1 MYPSSHNINN
11 ANRIKVWLRRL
22 TAPVSRCPGLFL
34 CLFTIM
40 AVMPVATTGYNFA
53 GTIETYLSDFFL
65 QPLAEPVVGAWTI
78 SGIYLMLRSW
88 RKRASAVWLMLC
100 FIILWINF
108 LTDIFIV
115 SIYHVPF
122 NDDIAAVLCATN
134 PSEGYNFFRSYLLS
148 VLPRIIMFSA
158 VIALSYIVG
167 KYTGSFIKR
176 HTRKYETAARTATL
190 AVVVAAWTGCFL
202 PCDVYVASMRLTS
215 KIRSFIRIDNGHA
228 LVPVNPE
235 LITEPEAAPT
245 KFVVVIGE
253 SHCRTH
259 SSLYGYDHPT
269 QPGQERL
276 AADSALYVFQGAV
289 APETY
294 TVGCFKHFIGTW
306 NGEKDRNWYEQF
318 TFLEAARLSGYRLL
332 WFSTQSRKGVYDNP
346 VARIADFCDVTEY
359 TNDGMNGYYSASIDE
374 ELFPIIDRHFNSSSK
389 EFIVLHT
396 MGCHPEYKLR
406 YPQSFGCFKPS
417 DYPERLENQRKII
430 AEYDNA
436 VLYNDHILSEIY
448 RRFADTDA
456 VIVYFS
462 DHAQDLFTATP
473 DYFGHAI
480 LDNPESL
487 AAVREIPLTI
497 YITEKYKRRHP
508 EMARR
513 IAAASRGEDPI
524 YTTDII
530 YTFMDL
536 MGTRFA
542 NNSDVAGR
550 SFLNR
555 STKGSRPKESH

>member
-11 ANRIKVWLRRL
+11 ANRMKVWLRRL

-34 CLFTIM
+34 CLFTLM
-40 AVMPVATTGYNFA
+40 ALMPFVTGYHIAKTMEIF
-53 GTIETYLSDFFL
+53 ISDFSL
-65 QPLAEPVVGAWTI
+65 QSLAEPVAGAWTV
-78 SGIYLMLRSW
+78 SGIYMLLRSW
-88 RKRASAVWLMLC
+88 RKWASAVWLVLC
-100 FIILWINF
+100 FIILWINL

-115 SIYHVPF
+115 SIYHIPF
-122 NDDIAAVLCATN
+122 DDDIAAVLCATN

-148 VLPRIIMFSA
+148 VLPRIITFSS

-202 PCDVYVASMRLTS
+202 PCNEYVDSMRLSS
-215 KIRSFIRIDNGHA
+215 KILTFIRIDNGHE

-306 NGEKDRNWYEQF
+306 NGEKDRKWYEQF

-389 EFIVLHT
+389 EFIVLHL
-396 MGCHPEYKLR
+396 MGCHGEYKLR
-406 YPQSFGCFKPS
+406 YPESYDRFKSS
-417 DYPERLENQRKII
+417 DYPELPENQRSTI

-480 LDNPESL
+480 TENPVSV

-530 YTFMDL
+530 YTLMDL

-542 NNSDVAGR
+542 DNSDVAGR
-550 SFLNR
+550 SILNR

>member
-1 MYPSSHNINN
+1 MCSSSHNINN

-22 TAPVSRCPGLFL
+22 TAPVSRCPALFL
-34 CLFTIM
+34 CLFTLL
-40 AVMPVATTGYNFA
+40 ALMPVVTGYNIA
-53 GTIETYLSDFFL
+53 KTIEDFLSDFLL
-65 QPLAEPVVGAWTI
+65 QSLAEPIVGAWAI

-88 RKRASAVWLMLC
+88 RKWASAVWLVLC

-115 SIYHVPF
+115 SIYHAPLD
-122 NDDIAAVLCATN
+122 DDIAAVLCATN
-134 PSEGYNFFRSYLLS
+134 LSEGYNFFRSYLLS
-148 VLPRIIMFSA
+148 TLPRIIIFSA
-158 VIALSYIVG
+158 IIPLSYLIG
-167 KYTGSFIKR
+167 KYTGSFIR
-176 HTRKYETAARTATL
+176 RRTRKYETAARTATL

-202 PCDVYVASMRLTS
+202 PCNEYVDSMRFTS
-215 KIRSFIRIDNGHA
+215 KILTFVRIDNGHA
-228 LVPVNPE
+228 LVPVNPK

-259 SSLYGYDHPT
+259 SSLYGYNRQT
-269 QPGQERL
+269 QPEQERL

-359 TNDGMNGYYSASIDE
+359 TNDGMNGLYSGSIDE
-374 ELFPIIDRHFNSSSK
+374 ELFPMIDRHFNSSSK

-406 YPQSFGCFKPS
+406 YPESFGRFKPS
-417 DYPERLENQRKII
+417 DYTERPENQRRII

-462 DHAQDLFTATP
+462 DHAQDLFTASP
-473 DYFGHAI
+473 DFFGHAI
-480 LDNPESL
+480 LDNPVSL

-497 YITEKYKRRHP
+497 YLTEKYKRRHP
-508 EMARR
+508 EMTRR
-513 IAAASRGEDPI
+513 IADASGGEDPI

-530 YTFMDL
+530 YTLMDL

-542 NNSDVAGR
+542 GNSDVAER
-550 SFLNR
+550 SILNR
-555 STKGSRPKESH
+555 LTKGSRSKKSQ

>member
-1 MYPSSHNINN
+1 
-11 ANRIKVWLRRL
+11 
-22 TAPVSRCPGLFL
+22 
-34 CLFTIM
+34 
-40 AVMPVATTGYNFA
+40 MPVATGYNIA
-53 GTIETYLSDFFL
+53 ETIEIFLSDFFL
-65 QPLAEPVVGAWTI
+65 QSLAEPVVGAWAI

-88 RKRASAVWLMLC
+88 RKWASAVWLVLC

-115 SIYHVPF
+115 SIYHAPLD
-122 NDDIAAVLCATN
+122 DDIAAVLCATN
-134 PSEGYNFFRSYLLS
+134 LSEGYNFFRSYLLS
-148 VLPRIIMFSA
+148 VLPRIIIFSA
-158 VIALSYIVG
+158 IIPLSYIIG
-167 KYTGSFIKR
+167 KYAGSFLKR
-176 HTRKYETAARTATL
+176 RTKKYETAARTATL
-190 AVVVAAWTGCFL
+190 AVLVAAWTGCFL
-202 PCDVYVASMRLTS
+202 PCNEYVDSMRFTS
-215 KIRSFIRIDNGHA
+215 KILTFVRIDNGHV

-253 SHCRTH
+253 SHCRSH
-259 SSLYGYDHPT
+259 SSLYGYNRQT

-276 AADSALYVFQGAV
+276 AADSALYVFQGAI

-359 TNDGMNGYYSASIDE
+359 TNDGMNGLYSGSIDE
-374 ELFPIIDRHFNSSSK
+374 ELFPMIDRHFNSSSK

-406 YPQSFGCFKPS
+406 YPESFGRFKPS
-417 DYPERLENQRKII
+417 DYPERPENQRSII

-462 DHAQDLFTATP
+462 DHAQDLFTASP
-473 DYFGHAI
+473 DFFGHAI
-480 LDNPESL
+480 LDNPVSL

-497 YITEKYKRRHP
+497 YLTEKYKRRHP
-508 EMARR
+508 EMTRR
-513 IAAASRGEDPI
+513 IADASGGEDPI
-524 YTTDII
+524 YTNDII
-530 YTFMDL
+530 YTLMDL

-542 NNSDVAGR
+542 GNSDVAER
-550 SFLNR
+550 SILNR
-555 STKGSRPKESH
+555 LTKSSRSKESH

>member
-1 MYPSSHNINN
+1 MCPSSHNINN

-34 CLFTIM
+34 CLFTLL
-40 AVMPVATTGYNFA
+40 ALMPFVTGYHIARTMEIF
-53 GTIETYLSDFFL
+53 ISDFSL
-65 QPLAEPVVGAWTI
+65 QSLAEPVAGAWTV
-78 SGIYLMLRSW
+78 SGIYLLLRSW
-88 RKRASAVWLMLC
+88 RKWASAVWITLC
-100 FIILWINF
+100 FAILSVNF
-108 LTDIFIV
+108 LTDIFII
-115 SIYHVPF
+115 SIYHIPF
-122 NDDIAAVLCATN
+122 DDDIAAVLSATN
-134 PSEGYNFFRSYLLS
+134 PSEGYGFFRSYLLS
-148 VLPRIIMFSA
+148 TLPRLLMFS
-158 VIALSYIVG
+158 VIILLSYPIG
-167 KYTGSFIKR
+167 KYAGSFIR
-176 HTRKYETAARTATL
+176 RRTGKYEMAARTATL

-202 PCDVYVASMRLTS
+202 PCNEHVRSMRFSS
-215 KIRSFIRIDNGHA
+215 KIRCFNRIDNGHVP
-228 LVPVNPE
+228 VPVNPK
-235 LITEPEAAPT
+235 LITEPEVGPT

-306 NGEKDRNWYEQF
+306 NGEKDRKWYEQF

-346 VARIADFCDVTEY
+346 VARIADFCDVTEFS
-359 TNDGMNGYYSASIDE
+359 NDGMNGLYSGSIDE
-374 ELFPIIDRHFNSSSK
+374 ELFPMIDRYFNVSSK
-389 EFIVLHT
+389 EFILLHL
-396 MGCHPEYKLR
+396 MGCHGEYKLR
-406 YPQSFGCFKPS
+406 YPESYDRFKSS
-417 DYPERLENQRKII
+417 DYPELPENQRSTI

-473 DYFGHAI
+473 DYFGHAMRS
-480 LDNPESL
+480 NPASV

-497 YITEKYKRRHP
+497 YLTEKYKRRHP

-513 IAAASRGEDPI
+513 IAAASGGEDPI

-530 YTFMDL
+530 YTLMDL

-542 NNSDVAGR
+542 DNSDVAGR
-550 SFLNR
+550 SILNR